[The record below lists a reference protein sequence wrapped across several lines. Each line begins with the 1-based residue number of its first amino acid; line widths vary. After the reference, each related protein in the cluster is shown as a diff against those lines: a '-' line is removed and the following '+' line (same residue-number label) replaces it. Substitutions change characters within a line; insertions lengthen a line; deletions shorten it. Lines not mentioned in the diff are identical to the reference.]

1 MTSQRHEVTIRDLN
15 SDESLFG
22 TNSDVD
28 VDENLYHL
36 SILANKEI
44 VTELLR
50 TELQLLELRSTERQL
65 SSSVRDRSTSLA
77 TLRDNRTNG

>member
-36 SILANKEI
+36 SILPNKEI

>member
-1 MTSQRHEVTIRDLN
+1 MTIRDLN

-36 SILANKEI
+36 SILPNKEI

>member
-28 VDENLYHL
+28 VDENLDHL
-36 SILANKEI
+36 SILPNKEI

>member
-1 MTSQRHEVTIRDLN
+1 MTIRDLN

-28 VDENLYHL
+28 VDENLDHL
-36 SILANKEI
+36 SILPNKEI

-50 TELQLLELRSTERQL
+50 TELQLLELRSTERRL
-65 SSSVRDRSTSLA
+65 SSSVQRQKH
-77 TLRDNRTNG
+77 